1 VVSADDGFSHTG
13 ILMIRLAMIGCLFAA
28 CTGGET
34 PTGIDTSTLS
44 CPPES
49 TLTYEDF
56 GQAMIADN
64 CLSCHAGK
72 ESPRLDSVD
81 QIRANSSLILHEA
94 VATTNMPESS
104 NMVLEERQLLGEWL
118 ACGAP

>member
-1 VVSADDGFSHTG
+1 
-13 ILMIRLAMIGCLFAA
+13 MIRFAMISCLLAA
-28 CTGGET
+28 CAGGDT
-34 PTGIDTSTLS
+34 STGIDTSTLS

-56 GQAMIADN
+56 GQTMIADN

-72 ESPRLDSVD
+72 ASPRLDSVE
-81 QIRANSSLILHEA
+81 QIRANKTAIMRAA
-94 VATTNMPESS
+94 VGSTSMPD
-104 NMVLEERQLLGEWL
+104 NGDMVLEERQLLGEWL

>member
-1 VVSADDGFSHTG
+1 
-13 ILMIRLAMIGCLFAA
+13 MIRVAMMSCILAA
-28 CTGGET
+28 CAGGDT
-34 PTGIDTSTLS
+34 STGIDTSALS

-56 GQAMIADN
+56 GQPMMADN

-72 ESPRLDSVD
+72 ERPRLDSVE
-81 QIRANSSLILHEA
+81 QIRANTNAIMLEA
-94 VATTNMPESS
+94 VETTNMPDSS
-104 NMVLEERQLLGEWL
+104 SMVLEERQLLGEWL